1 MFVFLSFQCHEKIRV
16 LSHEAAAQVKQEGRD
31 NDLIERIRRDEYFRP
46 IRDQI
51 NSLMNPETFVG
62 RAPSQVLQFVER
74 EVEPALLKYHSV
86 LRVEAKVH
94 I

>member
-1 MFVFLSFQCHEKIRV
+1 M

-74 EVEPALLKYHSV
+74 EVEPALLKYQSV